1 MIVAWTS
8 KMLGRFLLLVWGL
21 IVMIPLAI
29 LVTVTV
35 KSPQDLLVTTLALPK
50 VFMWSNFSDA
60 WKAANLGLAFGNSL
74 LITGVSIA
82 GVVFVSSLAAY
93 PLSRVKSRLTN
104 SFYMYFIA
112 GIMIPFQLS
121 MIPLYKLLKF
131 LHLINTHQGVIMIF
145 IAMTIPLSIFLYTGF
160 LKGVPRELEDAALID
175 GCGPFGTFF
184 KIIFPLMKPVTSSVI
199 ITNSLSIWND
209 FLVPLLFLQER
220 TSRTIPMAIFTFTGQ
235 YNNNWNMIFAAIL
248 LGTLPLIITFL
259 ILQKHFIKGI
269 VGGAVKG

>member
-1 MIVAWTS
+1 
-8 KMLGRFLLLVWGL
+8 
-21 IVMIPLAI
+21 
-29 LVTVTV
+29 
-35 KSPQDLLVTTLALPK
+35 
-50 VFMWSNFSDA
+50 MWSNFSDA

-74 LITGVSIA
+74 LITGASIA

-235 YNNNWNMIFAAIL
+235 YNNNWSMIFSAIL

>member
-1 MIVAWTS
+1 MIAAWTS
-8 KMLGRFLLLVWGL
+8 KILGRLLLLIWGL
-21 IVMIPLAI
+21 IVIIPLTI

-74 LITGVSIA
+74 LITGLSLV
-82 GVVFVSSLAAY
+82 GVVLVSSFAAY

>member
-1 MIVAWTS
+1 MIVAWAS

-21 IVMIPLAI
+21 IVIIPLAI

-35 KSPQDLLVTTLALPK
+35 KSPQDLLETTLGLPK
-50 VFMWSNFSDA
+50 VLMWSNFSDA

-82 GVVFVSSLAAY
+82 GVVFVSSFAAY

-160 LKGVPRELEDAALID
+160 LKGVPKELEDAALID
-175 GCGPFGTFF
+175 GCGPFGTFIR
-184 KIIFPLMKPVTSSVI
+184 IIFPLMKPVTSSVI

-209 FLVPLLFLQER
+209 FLVPLLFLQAR

>member
-1 MIVAWTS
+1 MIAAWIS
-8 KMLGRFLLLVWGL
+8 RMLGRFLLLIWGL

-74 LITGVSIA
+74 LITGASIA

-235 YNNNWNMIFAAIL
+235 YNNNWSMIFSAIL

>member
-1 MIVAWTS
+1 MIAAWTG
-8 KMLGRFLLLVWGL
+8 KMLGRILLLMWGL
-21 IVMIPLAI
+21 IVIIPLAI

-50 VFMWSNFSDA
+50 VFMWSNFSGA

-74 LITGVSIA
+74 LITGASIA

>member
-8 KMLGRFLLLVWGL
+8 KMLGRFLLLIWGL

-74 LITGVSIA
+74 LITGLSIA

-235 YNNNWNMIFAAIL
+235 YNNNWSMIFSAIL

>member
-8 KMLGRFLLLVWGL
+8 KMLGRFLLLIWGL